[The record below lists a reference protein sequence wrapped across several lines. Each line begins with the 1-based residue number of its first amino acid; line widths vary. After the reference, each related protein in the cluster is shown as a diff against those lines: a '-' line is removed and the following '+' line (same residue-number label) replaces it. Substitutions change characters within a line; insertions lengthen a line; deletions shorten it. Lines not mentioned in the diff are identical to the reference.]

1 MRLKQ
6 QLQAIGAA
14 FCSAIVQ
21 CSAMSKGLI
30 AEHAGQLLSL
40 SLSLS
45 LSLRHAIDRRR
56 LRSVAAGTR
65 SHDGMEVRTFV
76 CDSGFCDT

>member
-1 MRLKQ
+1 MMLKQ

-30 AEHAGQLLSL
+30 AEHAGQLL